1 MKKKKLRRLLRDS
14 RAECRALR
22 ARNEQLVEKIGWI
35 EFKEVAEKCTY
46 AQPPG
51 EHYYPSLELEE

>member
-22 ARNEQLVEKIGWI
+22 ARNKQLVEKIGWI
-35 EFKEVAEKCTY
+35 EFKEVAEKYT
-46 AQPPG
+46 QPPG
-51 EHYYPSLELEE
+51 HWHHVLELEE